1 MTTSDE
7 ATARTA
13 LSSRELSNVLGGGLV
28 PGSFILLSGEPGIG
42 KSTLALQIADWHAHD
57 GNTSLYISAEENV
70 GQIAGRAKRL
80 GIKNPDINLLSE
92 SIFEHIIETIESD
105 KSGLV
110 ILDSISVFQSIS
122 IDSNSGTVSLI
133 RSMAEALMQLAKRTQ
148 KAIIV
153 IGHVTKDGSISGPK
167 TLEHLVDTVLF
178 LEGSRYENYRILR
191 ALKNRFGPTDEIGLF
206 RMGESGLTDIENPG
220 LEFIDAERSKLIGS
234 AVGMTIEG
242 TRPLV
247 IEIEALTTYTKFGYP
262 KRSARGIPQGKI
274 DLLLAVLSKYT
285 DLKLESYDVYANIG
299 RGLTVAEP
307 GIDLALAAAVISSK
321 KNLPLGNRLF
331 LGEISLTGLVKHIYS
346 LEKRIDEA
354 IKLGFQEI
362 YYPASSKIKKKDGI
376 KLVPVSSVA
385 ELGKLL

>member
-57 GNTSLYISAEENV
+57 SNTSLYISAEENV

-362 YYPASSKIKKKDGI
+362 YYPASSKIKKKEGI